1 MMPIIEIQELS
12 KTYGAA
18 RALHRITVSLERGQP
33 IGLVGPNGAG
43 KTTLFSLL
51 CGFIHPTSGTVRVL
65 GHPPLHKALHGRIA
79 ILPQDAALIKTVP
92 IVTQLTFL
100 AQLQGFTRKK
110 ARQEAQRVLECV
122 NLHQSGHKSPDLLS
136 HGMLKRAAIAQAFI
150 GNTELVL
157 LDEPTAG
164 LDPAT
169 AGQIRELIRTTAKDR
184 TFIVSSHNLSEI
196 EDICGSVL
204 ILNRG
209 QLTEYKT
216 ISDLVARTT
225 CLTFRLEKPPEKE
238 VEVIFQKLPEV
249 TKVEIGS
256 VAKQQLLIHYHE
268 SADKAAHIRIMQVLH
283 QAGIYFLEMS
293 RGQSLENKVLEITQ
307 NK

>member
-1 MMPIIEIQELS
+1 MAMIETQELS
-12 KTYGAA
+12 KTYGAD
-18 RALHRITVSLERGQP
+18 RALHRITVSLEPGQP

-43 KTTLFSLL
+43 KTTFFSLL
-51 CGFIHPTSGTVRVL
+51 CGFLHPTSGTVRVL
-65 GHPPLHKALHGRIA
+65 GYPPLHKALHGRIA

-92 IVTQLTFL
+92 ILTQLTFL
-100 AQLQGFTRKK
+100 AQLQGFTREK

-150 GNTELVL
+150 GSTELVL

-216 ISDLVARTT
+216 ISDIVARTT
-225 CLTFRLEKPPEKE
+225 CLTFRLENAPEKEE

-249 TKVEIGS
+249 TQVEIGS
-256 VAKQQLLIHYHE
+256 VAKQQLLVHYHD
-268 SADKAAHIRIMQVLH
+268 SADKATHIRIMQVLH
-283 QAGIYFLEMS
+283 QAGISFLEMS

>member
-1 MMPIIEIQELS
+1 MMPMIETQGLS
-12 KTYGAA
+12 KNYANT
-18 RALHRITVSLERGQP
+18 RALDQVTVSLERGKP

-43 KTTLFSLL
+43 KTTFFSLL
-51 CGFIHPTSGTVRVL
+51 CGFIHPTSGTVRIL
-65 GHPPLHKALHGRIA
+65 GHPPLHRALYGRIT

-92 IVTQLTFL
+92 IITQLTFF
-100 AQLQGFTRKK
+100 AQLQGFSRKT

-122 NLHQSGHKSPDLLS
+122 NLHKSGHKLPDSLS
-136 HGMLKRAAIAQAFI
+136 HGMLKRAAMAQAFI
-150 GNTELVL
+150 GKTELVL

-169 AGQIRELIRTTAKDR
+169 ASKIRDLIRTTAKDS

-209 QLTEYKT
+209 KLVEYKT
-216 ISDLVARTT
+216 ISELVARTT
-225 CLTFRLEKPPEKE
+225 CLTFRLEAPPPET
-238 VEVIFQKLPEV
+238 VEQTFLNLPEV
-249 TKVEIGS
+249 TKVEIG
-256 VAKQQLLIHYHE
+256 AIGEHKLIIHYDE
-268 SADKAAHIRIMQVLH
+268 SAGNAAQIQIIQVLH
-283 QAGIYFLEMS
+283 QAGISFLEMS

-307 NK
+307 ND